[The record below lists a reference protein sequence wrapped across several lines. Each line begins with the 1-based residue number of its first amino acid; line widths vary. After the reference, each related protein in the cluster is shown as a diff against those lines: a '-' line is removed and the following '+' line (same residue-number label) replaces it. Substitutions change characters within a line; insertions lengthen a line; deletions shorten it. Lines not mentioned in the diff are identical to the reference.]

1 MEVDVY
7 WTLPQA
13 QPPFI
18 MPSEPSI
25 AILMVSIL
33 SKRSFTKYPEDAAW
47 AFTAVLNLPSNEDKI
62 SVSGNEEPV
71 VIDQ

>member
-1 MEVDVY
+1 MEVLVY
-7 WTLPQA
+7 WTLPHA

-25 AILMVSIL
+25 AILVVSIL
-33 SKRSFTKYPEDAAW
+33 SKGSLTKYQEDAAS

-62 SVSGNEEPV
+62 SVPGNEKPV